1 MQKRKYEITDYQ
13 ELNRKI
19 TMLKIE
25 IDWTARQLKEC
36 KSRNDLYYMLGGR
49 IKKLERMIEPLQQGC
64 DTIKEC
70 IASVPDPVQRELL
83 KLRYIDFL
91 SWEKI
96 ADEMMYSSR
105 NLFHIKKK
113 ALGAY
118 QAACEA
124 DQEAKAGHQRTPK

>member
-36 KSRNDLYYMLGGR
+36 KNRNDLYYMLGGR
-49 IKKLERMIEPLQQGC
+49 IKKLERMIKPLQQGC

-96 ADEMMYSSR
+96 ADEMMYSYR

-118 QAACEA
+118 QAAFEA
-124 DQEAKAGHQRTPK
+124 DQEAKAQ